1 MSLIVAQPIMWNTNG
16 YKCPS
21 GVRVSSSSFPGMHG
35 FGHEEWNGSDAL
47 FFTENGERFR
57 AFHTEGVEKAALA
70 ENLGRTTILMYA
82 SHDGVQQLVGV
93 AGQATFLGPDED
105 QRKELAGRLRLGEL
119 GSMAWALES
128 VQRLHKG
135 SLSKFEKIW
144 TPDVPWIPNWKCPE
158 ERFLWLEKPV
168 SLNPKEIRGKKRLLS
183 MFGRHT
189 VLEREEAARMLRSV
203 VAADRNAVWHRI
215 LHDILGPD
223 GSQVDDILQIEASQT
238 PGATSKEVL
247 VAARLGQGAF
257 REGLERLWDG
267 RCSVSGCGLR
277 EVLRASHIKPWSQ
290 CNDGERLDAHNGL
303 LLTAD
308 LDALFDRGLI
318 SFSDQGSMLVSPAVE
333 ASDVEMFGLTR
344 SLLKPLTERQKKYL
358 SFHRKRWSLA

>member
-35 FGHEEWNGSDAL
+35 FGHEEWNGSEAL
-47 FFTENGERFR
+47 SFTENGRRFR

-82 SHDGVQQLVGV
+82 SHDGVQELVGI
-93 AGQATFLGPDED
+93 ASQATFLGPDKV
-105 QRKELAGRLRLGEL
+105 QRKKLVRRLKLGEL
-119 GSMAWALES
+119 RSMAWALEN
-128 VQRLHKG
+128 VQKLHEG
-135 SLSKFEKIW
+135 SPSKFKKIW
-144 TPDVPWIPNWKCPE
+144 KPNVHSIPNWKCPE

-168 SLNPKEIRGKKRLLS
+168 SLNPKEIRGKERLLS

-203 VAADRNAVWHRI
+203 AAPDRNAVWHRI
-215 LHDILGPD
+215 LRDILGPD
-223 GSQVDDILQIEASQT
+223 GSQVDDILQIETSQT

-257 REGLERLWDG
+257 RAGLERLWDG
-267 RCSVSGCGLR
+267 RCSVSGCDLR

-290 CNDGERLDAHNGL
+290 CNDAERLDANNGL

-318 SFSDQGSMLVSPAVE
+318 SFSDEGSMLVSPAVE
-333 ASDVEMFGLTR
+333 AADVERFGLGR
-344 SLLKPLTERQKKYL
+344 SLIKPLTEGQKQYL
-358 SFHRKRWSLA
+358 ASHRKKWDLA